1 MSIPQFPKEK
11 QSTEKYAKN
20 QGKAHAYTFGK
31 CVKELQTRI
40 EEHKDFESQIRN
52 DPIALLKHLSKATDL
67 PVEEAHPLAAVTK
80 VLLQLLQTQQRDKE
94 DLLDYIKR
102 FKQSWRMVKSHMGDK
117 FSHNPT
123 ENTAEYKELSIPV
136 TEAKTEAAST
146 TAEQIDVKMKSI
158 GGMAGILT
166 DPEFGSEAMWQDNQQ
181 LHGSVCTE

>member
-1 MSIPQFPKEK
+1 
-11 QSTEKYAKN
+11 
-20 QGKAHAYTFGK
+20 
-31 CVKELQTRI
+31 
-40 EEHKDFESQIRN
+40 
-52 DPIALLKHLSKATDL
+52 
-67 PVEEAHPLAAVTK
+67 
-80 VLLQLLQTQQRDKE
+80 
-94 DLLDYIKR
+94 
-102 FKQSWRMVKSHMGDK
+102 MGDK

-181 LHGSVCTE
+181 LHSSVCTE